1 VSFYDYD
8 GFGRRSWV
16 AFADGKTQLNAYGWA
31 DPTGATGRLL
41 FSEHSHQGQTRYVYL
56 GGKLIAEHNAQ
67 AGVRFAHT
75 DALGSPVAWTS
86 PNGSMLAIVTRY
98 EPYGATAEGP
108 QPASIGFTGHV
119 NDGQT
124 GLVYMQQ
131 RYYDPI
137 AGRFLSVDPV
147 TTNAKTGDFFGR
159 YHYANNNPYKFKDPD
174 GRAADLALDLVFIAA
189 DLVDIGKNGLNL
201 SNGVSLA
208 GNLVGAA
215 IPFATGLGKLAST
228 AVTAGKVADTTSATR
243 SGALA
248 AAKEANGIPRSAQ
261 PDAVIKPGTPAGNAA
276 GLDSRNVRQYE
287 FTNSKGEKV
296 SIREDK
302 AATYPDGGSQ
312 SRHFNAGPSGGKL
325 EQHHYIDDK
334 KK

>member
-1 VSFYDYD
+1 
-8 GFGRRSWV
+8 
-16 AFADGKTQLNAYGWA
+16 
-31 DPTGATGRLL
+31 
-41 FSEHSHQGQTRYVYL
+41 
-56 GGKLIAEHNAQ
+56 
-67 AGVRFAHT
+67 
-75 DALGSPVAWTS
+75 
-86 PNGSMLAIVTRY
+86 
-98 EPYGATAEGP
+98 
-108 QPASIGFTGHV
+108 
-119 NDGQT
+119 
-124 GLVYMQQ
+124 MQQ

-137 AGRFLSVDPV
+137 AARFLSVDPV
-147 TTNAKTGDFFGR
+147 TTDAKTGDFFGR

-287 FTNSKGEKV
+287 YTNSKGEKI

-302 AATYPDGGSQ
+302 ATSSEKGSQ
-312 SRHFNAGPSGGKL
+312 PHHFNAGPSGEKL
-325 EQHHYIDDK
+325 KQHHFVDEK
-334 KK
+334 QR